1 MRQCLTW
8 QCFLCPR
15 SSCLRPGVD
24 IVLTGKGLSSSNE
37 KKNTALLLSLC
48 SYTSLSTGQGGHSS
62 QRTYL
67 STAFLLPSPVWLYKK
82 HCLFFYH
89 SASNTHLLS
98 TTHASSRTSIYHL
111 HYGALGVILEGCYTN
126 RRFNVQVAY
135 SRILSVFESRFIFHF
150 SGY

>member
-37 KKNTALLLSLC
+37 IKNTALLSLC

-82 HCLFFYH
+82 HCLSFITLLPIHTCFRPLMVPPGLQFI
-89 SASNTHLLS
+89 TFITGHLP
-98 TTHASSRTSIYHL
+98 SSWE
-111 HYGALGVILEGCYTN
+111 GVTQIGVLMF
-126 RRFNVQVAY
+126 R
-135 SRILSVFESRFIFHF
+135 L
-150 SGY
+150 